1 MSFSPITSA
10 LATAALADTVSPQQA
25 LSIEEIIDGVARFY
39 HLEPD
44 DLTGARRTKDLALAR
59 QVAMYLAREETSS
72 SLVHIGVSLGNRD
85 HTTVMHGHDKIER
98 EIEED
103 DKLRRE
109 VLAIKAALYNTQS
122 A

>member
-25 LSIEEIIDGVARFY
+25 LSIEEIIHGVARFY
-39 HLEPD
+39 NLEPD
-44 DLTGARRTKDLALAR
+44 DLTGARRTKDLALSR

-72 SLVHIGVSLGNRD
+72 SLVHIGMALGNRD

-109 VLAIKAALYNTQS
+109 VLAIKAVLYNTQS